1 MPRTWWRP
9 VIPGT
14 AAISPWQRY
23 SVAGC
28 RWRRLTN
35 KCWTFKTKTGL
46 LVWVLDD
53 AIFQPV
59 SRVFLSLVRFWRT
72 RERLCL
78 NRVRSLLSMR
88 FMLLGYSFEPRPNS
102 CTLGIAL
109 SVMTIGLS
117 IDGSSHSKKPVWREI
132 TRLTG
137 PEGWAAATS
146 KAWRDSGRAFFS
158 PPHARKQNEALFAGY
173 SASGLNLK

>member
-1 MPRTWWRP
+1 M
-9 VIPGT
+9 IPGT

-28 RWRRLTN
+28 QWRRLTN

-46 LVWVLDD
+46 LVWILDD

-59 SRVFLSLVRFWRT
+59 SRVFLSLVRLWDT

-78 NRVRSLLSMR
+78 IRVRSLLSMR
-88 FMLLGYSFEPRPNS
+88 CMLLGYSFEPRPNN
-102 CTLGIAL
+102 CALGIAG

-117 IDGSSHSKKPVWREI
+117 INGCSHSKKPVWRDR
-132 TRLTG
+132 TRLTS
-137 PEGWAAATS
+137 PDVWAVVTS
-146 KAWRDSGRAFFS
+146 NVLRESGGASFS
-158 PPHARKQNEALFAGY
+158 PPAQENKMRHCSQGTLSLA
-173 SASGLNLK
+173 

>member
-1 MPRTWWRP
+1 MPRTWWQP

-28 RWRRLTN
+28 QWRRLTN

-46 LVWVLDD
+46 LVCLRDD
-53 AIFQPV
+53 ANFHSA

-72 RERLCL
+72 RERLCM

-88 FMLLGYSFEPRPNS
+88 GMLLGYSFEPRPS
-102 CTLGIAL
+102 IRPLGIAY

-117 IDGSSHSKKPVWREI
+117 INGCSHSKKPVWRDR
-132 TRLTG
+132 TRLTS
-137 PEGWAAATS
+137 PEVWAVVTS
-146 KAWRDSGRAFFS
+146 KAWRDSVRASFS
-158 PPHARKQNEALFAGY
+158 PPHSRKQNEALAGY
-173 SASGLNLK
+173 SVSRINVK